1 VAVGISIRYAL
12 ALGLHLRNGDQTVEI
27 IRKERL
33 VQTWWALQ
41 TFEGSLCTMLGRPSS
56 VAEEYCSVPLPLPA
70 PMEQLA
76 DENTASYWND
86 RKEDGGKIYNDNAAG
101 FDPPRSELCSAGS
114 FLRCL
119 VNINKIGQNAMISLY
134 SATPMSKSW
143 KDTQEKIAGL
153 CNELE
158 TWATN
163 LPMGLNFTQP
173 TIDGGFMRERL
184 MLQMSYI
191 RAKIL
196 ITRPCLC
203 RLDERIPEQTKH
215 SSDFNDEM
223 ARSCVSAAKTLAD
236 ILPVQASAAY
246 LYQTGPWWSMTHHL
260 MQALTVL
267 LLELSCDSVHDPESE
282 EILPKVKK
290 LIRWLRVLR
299 KNDEVAGR
307 AHDVGFGVLQDL
319 ASRTDTDTD
328 ISDLLQEDAPPP
340 ARSNSQNSSATS
352 VCDHFQQSFTGVF
365 NCDSGMSRQSMFAFS
380 PRTDQGGLQVAEAA
394 GSASN
399 LPVGLETPGIS
410 FGNVFSTLYD
420 ERDHIFSHF

>member
-1 VAVGISIRYAL
+1 
-12 ALGLHLRNGDQTVEI
+12 
-27 IRKERL
+27 
-33 VQTWWALQ
+33 
-41 TFEGSLCTMLGRPSS
+41 
-56 VAEEYCSVPLPLPA
+56 
-70 PMEQLA
+70 
-76 DENTASYWND
+76 
-86 RKEDGGKIYNDNAAG
+86 
-101 FDPPRSELCSAGS
+101 
-114 FLRCL
+114 

-134 SATPMSKSW
+134 SATLMSKSW
-143 KDTQEKIAGL
+143 KDTQGRIAGL

-158 TWATN
+158 MWATN
-163 LPMGLNFTQP
+163 LPLGLNFTQP
-173 TIDGGFMRERL
+173 TVDGGFMRERL
-184 MLQMSYI
+184 TLQMGYI

-223 ARSCVSAAKTLAD
+223 ARGCVSAAKTLAD

-340 ARSNSQNSSATS
+340 ASSNSQSSSATS

-365 NCDSGMSRQSMFAFS
+365 NYDTGMSRQSMFAFP

-394 GSASN
+394 GSATN
-399 LPVGLETPGIS
+399 LPIELDTPATF
-410 FGNVFSTLYD
+410 FGNAFSTLYD
-420 ERDHIFSHF
+420 ERDHILSHF

>member
-1 VAVGISIRYAL
+1 
-12 ALGLHLRNGDQTVEI
+12 
-27 IRKERL
+27 
-33 VQTWWALQ
+33 
-41 TFEGSLCTMLGRPSS
+41 
-56 VAEEYCSVPLPLPA
+56 
-70 PMEQLA
+70 
-76 DENTASYWND
+76 
-86 RKEDGGKIYNDNAAG
+86 
-101 FDPPRSELCSAGS
+101 
-114 FLRCL
+114 
-119 VNINKIGQNAMISLY
+119 
-134 SATPMSKSW
+134 
-143 KDTQEKIAGL
+143 
-153 CNELE
+153 
-158 TWATN
+158 
-163 LPMGLNFTQP
+163 
-173 TIDGGFMRERL
+173 MRERL

-267 LLELSCDSVHDPESE
+267 LLELFCDSVHDPESE

-290 LIRWLRVLR
+290 LIRRLRVLR

-307 AHDVGFGVLQDL
+307 AHNVGFGVLQDL
-319 ASRTDTDTD
+319 ASRTDTDID

-340 ARSNSQNSSATS
+340 ARSNSQSSATS

-365 NCDSGMSRQSMFAFS
+365 NYDSGMSRQSMFAFL

-410 FGNVFSTLYD
+410 FGNAFSTLYD
-420 ERDHIFSHF
+420 ERDYIFSHF